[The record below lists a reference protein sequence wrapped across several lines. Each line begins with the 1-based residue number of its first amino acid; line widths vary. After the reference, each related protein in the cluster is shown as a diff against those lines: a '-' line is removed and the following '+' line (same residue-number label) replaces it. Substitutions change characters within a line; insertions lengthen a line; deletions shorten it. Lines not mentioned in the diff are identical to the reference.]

1 MDHKKGWEVQRDWIE
16 EIARTVETLIS
27 DPSNRHRQTLLDI
40 IQEYLRVL
48 DQHAHAEN
56 QPRLEEVRSR
66 VALLNAYASS
76 EPDS

>member
-16 EIARTVETLIS
+16 EIALTVETLIS
-27 DPSNRHRQTLLDI
+27 DPSNRHRQTLLNI

-48 DQHAHAEN
+48 DQHAHSEN

-66 VALLNAYASS
+66 VALLKSAA
-76 EPDS
+76 PDQHDS

>member
-48 DQHAHAEN
+48 DQHAYPEN

-66 VALLNAYASS
+66 VALLKGHASAHH
-76 EPDS
+76 DS